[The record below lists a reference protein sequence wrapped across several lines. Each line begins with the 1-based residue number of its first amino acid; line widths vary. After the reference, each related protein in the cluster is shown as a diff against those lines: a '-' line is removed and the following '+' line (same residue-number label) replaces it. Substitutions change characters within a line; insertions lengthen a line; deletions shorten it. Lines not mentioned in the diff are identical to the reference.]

1 MRRILTGVFHGG
13 ECLDKCIEELCHLC
27 SQVARHRNQLSP
39 AAMAVKTSGDHPR
52 TTTLRLSGLSGQ
64 HMAGRNEFDLALHI
78 HGSLPLTLP
87 SFCFRFAW
95 VQ

>member
-27 SQVARHRNQLSP
+27 SQVARHRNQLLP

-52 TTTLRLSGLSGQ
+52 TTTLRLSGLPGQ
-64 HMAGRNEFDLALHI
+64 HMAGRNEFDMALHF
-78 HGSLPLTLP
+78 HGNLSFTWYSL
-87 SFCFRFAW
+87 CVHFA
-95 VQ
+95 